1 MIKNILNNK
10 TLLRFI
16 GIAIVVLLVLK
27 QCNQIS
33 NLKEDLQNTEKIA
46 DRNFN
51 NYKAAQD
58 SIKIEQSKNGQLVS
72 RIGSFEY
79 DVEVLKSDKTNL
91 LNRYNRV
98 LKEKTKLENINT
110 LISTDLTIKDSIL
123 NSSIAVSQDK
133 DTVTFNFSDNKNWD
147 KYNYREFSGEL
158 KLTRLDSM
166 FTVKSSRFDFNQGI
180 SLTTA
185 VVKEEGREVL
195 RITTPYPGLNFTSI
209 ENINIVND
217 RLNQRQKK
225 KAGWSVGVGFGY
237 GINLNNDQVISTGP
251 SIGFGIYYSPSWL
264 KF

>member
-1 MIKNILNNK
+1 MINNILNNK

-58 SIKIEQSKNGQLVS
+58 SIKIEQNKNGQLVS

-123 NSSIAVSQDK
+123 NSNVAVSQDE

-166 FTVKSSRFDFNQGI
+166 FTIKSSRFDFNQGI

-225 KAGWSVGVGFGY
+225 KAGWSVGIGFGY

>member
-58 SIKIEQSKNGQLVS
+58 SIKIEQGKNGQLVS

-91 LNRYNRV
+91 LNRYNKV

-123 NSSIAVSQDK
+123 NSNVAVSQNK

-158 KLTRLDSM
+158 KLTKLDSM

-185 VVKEEGREVL
+185 LVKEEGREVL

-225 KAGWSVGVGFGY
+225 KAGWSVGIGFGY

>member
-58 SIKIEQSKNGQLVS
+58 SIKIEQNKNGQLVS

-123 NSSIAVSQDK
+123 NSNVAVSQDE

-166 FTVKSSRFDFNQGI
+166 FTIKSSRFDFNQGI

-225 KAGWSVGVGFGY
+225 KAGWSVGIGFGY

>member
-147 KYNYREFSGEL
+147 KYNYREFTGEL

>member
-33 NLKEDLQNTEKIA
+33 NLKEDLQSTEKIA

-58 SIKIEQSKNGQLVS
+58 SILVEKNKSGQLVS
-72 RIGSFEY
+72 RIASFEY
-79 DVEVLKSDKTNL
+79 DVEVLESDKSNL
-91 LNRYNRV
+91 LNRYNKV

-123 NSSIAVSQDK
+123 NSNVAVSQSE

-147 KYNYREFSGEL
+147 KYNYREFTGEL
-158 KLTRLDSM
+158 KLTKLDSM
-166 FTVKSSRFDFNQGI
+166 FTIKSSRFDFNQGI

-185 VVKEEGREVL
+185 LVSEEGREVL

-217 RLNQRQKK
+217 KLNQTYNK
-225 KAGWSVGVGFGY
+225 KAGWSIGVGFGY
-237 GINLNNDQVISTGP
+237 GINLNNNQVISTGP
-251 SIGFGIYYSPSWL
+251 SIGIGVYYSPAWL

>member
-1 MIKNILNNK
+1 MINNILNNK

-58 SIKIEQSKNGQLVS
+58 SIKIEQNKNGQLVS

-123 NSSIAVSQDK
+123 NSNVAVSQDE

-147 KYNYREFSGEL
+147 KSNYREFSGEL

-166 FTVKSSRFDFNQGI
+166 FTIKSSRFDFNQGI

-251 SIGFGIYYSPSWL
+251 SIGFGIYYSPGWL

>member
-1 MIKNILNNK
+1 M
-10 TLLRFI
+10 RFI
-16 GIAIVVLLVLK
+16 GIAIVALLVLK

-33 NLKEDLQNTEKIA
+33 NLKQDLENTENIA

-58 SIKIEQSKNGQLVS
+58 SIKLEKNKSGQLVS
-72 RIGSFEY
+72 RIGAFEY
-79 DVEVLKSDKTNL
+79 DVEVLKTDNTKI
-91 LNRYNRV
+91 LNRYNKV

-123 NSSIAVSQDK
+123 NSTVAVSQDM
-133 DTVTFNFSDNKNWD
+133 DTVTFKFNDNKNWD

-158 KLTRLDSM
+158 KLTKLDSM
-166 FTVKSSRFDFNQGI
+166 FTIKSSRFDFNQGI
-180 SLTTA
+180 GLTTA
-185 VVKEEGREVL
+185 IVREEGREVL

-217 RLNQRQKK
+217 KLNQKYKK

-237 GINLNNDQVISTGP
+237 GINLNNNQVISTGP
-251 SIGFGIYYSPSWL
+251 SIGIGLYYSPSWL

>member
-58 SIKIEQSKNGQLVS
+58 SIKIEQGKNGQLVS

-91 LNRYNRV
+91 LNRYNKV

-123 NSSIAVSQDK
+123 NSSVAVSQNK

-158 KLTRLDSM
+158 KLTKLDSM

-185 VVKEEGREVL
+185 LVKEEGREVL

-225 KAGWSVGVGFGY
+225 KAGWSVGIGFGY